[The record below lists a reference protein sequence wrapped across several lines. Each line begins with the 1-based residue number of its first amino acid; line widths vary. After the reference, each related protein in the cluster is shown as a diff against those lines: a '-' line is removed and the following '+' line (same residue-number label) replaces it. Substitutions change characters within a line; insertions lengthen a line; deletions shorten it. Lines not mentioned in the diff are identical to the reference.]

1 MNPIQLFELDWMQ
14 KYEFESDRRPSIILF
29 FLQKSGKRSISHNAR
44 VAKPTR
50 ADQSDGMRRRVLTA
64 ASLFYFAVQA
74 RKLSLSASLAWAGGA
89 LKCYPRNS
97 DGGAAIE
104 GLSVSSVFWGRSLGS
119 RVFLAIVLFEKLRL
133 RSP

>member
-1 MNPIQLFELDWMQ
+1 
-14 KYEFESDRRPSIILF
+14 
-29 FLQKSGKRSISHNAR
+29 
-44 VAKPTR
+44 
-50 ADQSDGMRRRVLTA
+50 MRRRVLTA

-104 GLSVSSVFWGRSLGS
+104 GLSVSSVLGGRSLGS
-119 RVFLAIVLFEKLRL
+119 RVVLAIVLFEKLRL